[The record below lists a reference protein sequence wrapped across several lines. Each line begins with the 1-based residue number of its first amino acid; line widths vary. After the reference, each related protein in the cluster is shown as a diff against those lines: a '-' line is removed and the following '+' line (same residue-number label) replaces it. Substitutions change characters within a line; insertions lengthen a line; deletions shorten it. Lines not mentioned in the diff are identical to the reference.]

1 MIISSLFSFFYFFL
15 FSSLFNHILS
25 IEVWEDKS
33 TSYKEFDKGVSIT
46 GYITDS
52 DVSGYFTTINNP
64 SSNENYL
71 YDFKNNRQS
80 SNTNLTHISRAMK
93 FPSKSMFFYCSDHS
107 EYIYSSSTND
117 LKLTQYEPQFLDTE
131 KKPPDYIIRCFEDPK
146 SDPSQNQY
154 VITVFLKSGIA
165 KKYKI
170 NENKWEKFYDH
181 KFKALAFVK
190 LPYKNGDNSEFYLFL
205 LESKD
210 NKTQLGRLEFSFDNA
225 DYTFSGQH
233 SFAQNLELYD
243 TNEIS
248 YIASKTKNI
257 EGKMYDYALIFTY
270 TKGGNKF
277 KYYYVYFEHV
287 SEPKVLMYGDEFTLP
302 FFQDCI
308 FEDFHFIKRSE
319 LFYYRIKK
327 GDEEYI
333 GTGDLLYG
341 ILIYNIKKTANS
353 ISIDNYNYQ
362 STTQYLVYANENT
375 LYKVCPFVM
384 INNQCEAFK
393 EESTTLIKIS
403 STEGNT
409 QVTSCDLNAIGRYCI
424 EQCPSGYES
433 SSNKCVQCPNY
444 YDAINHKCIDSCPA
458 GSIGDEKTK
467 VCYSCK
473 SIGKFYWD
481 YKCLDSCE
489 EAFGVPDE
497 DNICHSCKEKELWYQ
512 DNKCVNECSKGYG
525 KNETVQSCTYC
536 KKNNQFYLNG
546 MCVKGCN
553 EYQLYDNDNICYYC
567 NETVNPYFEEGKC
580 VSSCNKGSARDE
592 EKQVCTFCK
601 IHYQYLSDNKCV
613 DKCEE
618 VYDEYNQCYTCLSVH
633 KYFEE
638 GQCKDNCTEGYGKDE
653 ELHKCIHCI
662 DNGTV
667 YYEEQCLK
675 KCPDILV
682 PGGKDNICK
691 TCHAHNETYYQ
702 EGECVDKCSER
713 SVKNDTD
720 FTCTICSIHGQHIQ
734 KNQCVDHCSEHS
746 YLYEDFC
753 LFCLSNGTRFENGT
767 CVTECHKGFE
777 EKTITEF
784 DTNVPICQACNDSQ
798 LFIKDKCENTDKCP
812 DWTIVVTEPYRGCY
826 YCKDEFKE
834 TKPYYERGE
843 CKSGCSKGAILDS
856 DNYACIVCKD
866 KGDYKE
872 GNRCVKKCADYSV
885 VNYTINTCSTCNDL
899 KKKYFIEN
907 ENRCENTCPKGFQT
921 KEDIGVCVNC
931 TYHNQSILIDKC
943 VDQCPEDTYIDEEH
957 FCHSCFC
964 SGKSGNCIKTD
975 TSYKCKCEDNF
986 FGYHCE
992 IGHKENPEMNIYS
1005 LKDTVIYSEINEFGF
1020 RLIKQNGLR
1029 ELSSDSLLGRTKD
1042 YIIKWS
1048 LEYKEGDT
1056 FNSLDDVLDGDFFM
1070 NGFNET
1076 TFKINAFKL
1085 QKNHLHKIKLNLTDL
1100 NDNKTYT
1107 DELTV
1112 NISTITNT
1120 LYLKISYGEEESYIP
1135 MKTLVYMSVED
1146 HLTQRLEKL
1155 YYQFFYKDE
1164 YNEKIPITGK
1174 NTNNE
1179 FSTLLPFAK
1188 GIYAEVSNDWG
1199 EIISLEE
1206 SLDVGKLTSYDVTID
1221 VILRKEDTFDK
1232 YQGLNVYFYSD
1243 LKKNVTQE
1251 ELDKV
1256 LSFVD
1261 KEMKEQVEY
1270 EANNKTI
1277 EYSNLR
1283 IYKPNQF
1290 ISLLNRITLTLNNL
1304 TLNNQSMLMKDS
1316 SNIAKI
1322 NQIVSNSV
1330 NIINALKTNYASKQ
1344 TILSL
1349 YRNLDVIIELSDK
1362 YANKK
1367 DLIFNATR
1375 QTITNMKNILTRQM
1389 SSGEQLMIIGKN
1401 FKTFIDQPGKDQDTL
1416 FIDSPSQT
1424 IKDYTNFDDYNIIN
1438 QIKGKS
1444 CNNSYFCIKENY
1456 YNNLY
1461 DDLTY
1466 LKNQTL
1472 TKVSFSIIEINSI
1485 EPYVNATGVSIPKSS
1500 KSSAFIDIFSPET
1513 NSSIGD
1519 KIESFFYEIK
1529 IPMASDELM
1538 SSSFDSE
1545 IKNDNKSQNKVCVP
1559 INHLNDDRYYCY
1571 TYFNYTSKE
1580 IICKCNVAGE
1590 IVGLLDQTL
1599 AAFYKSL
1606 QFESITLKAINYFN
1620 SSIVLSS
1627 LGLIGIFS
1635 FLLLI
1640 YDLFDDQ
1647 KIARL
1652 NQMPRNQRVKHEYEQ
1667 LKHLENASIFKFAWY
1682 LTYYKFPF
1690 LNVFSFYNYDHP
1702 RYFRF
1707 FIHIVCLLLSLFFSA
1722 LPYYKT
1728 SFNKRD
1734 VFVNER
1740 NIEDADI
1747 DFHSFSV
1754 EISEV
1759 LSGFVYSLIASLIVN
1774 LISIVFSKLMHFQEV
1789 RKKIWKPRKDYL
1801 LGYVYDEIK
1810 SDVLLGEKWMSI
1822 KTRIMAFNKI
1832 CAWKLLAKI
1841 NRNDKFNKYLA
1852 YKKGCSENKELKN
1865 FVHIEL
1871 EKIRSRSSSII
1882 QTDAIAPLLPPEEH
1896 NNEISIYKGN
1906 DLEKDA
1912 NELIQVA
1919 KPIQSFTLN
1928 NNSQNLLPIKTIHK
1942 FEQIKIKYI
1951 NSSNANEKN
1960 EEDNESEDEKEI
1972 NKDMHLEITPLDNYT
1987 YISTNIVAKADK
1999 TKGELRQICC
2009 NLSLNIILFALLIG
2023 IYYLL
2028 IMIFYDIY
2036 NTYEGYIIKA
2046 WLIPALFQVTLFRFA
2061 LNFILNLCISL
2072 VLFKYT
2078 YKKNISCVVK
2088 IFFKLFIEK
2097 YMIYLNKIRL
2107 LITKYSKDFEY
2118 IQIN

>member
-1 MIISSLFSFFYFFL
+1 MIISSLFSFFFCFL
-15 FSSLFNHILS
+15 FSSLFNHIHS

-33 TSYKEFDKGVSIT
+33 TSYKDFDKGVSIT

-64 SSNENYL
+64 TSNENYL
-71 YDFKNNRQS
+71 YDFKNNRKS

-131 KKPPDYIIRCFEDPK
+131 TKPTDYIIRCFEDPK
-146 SDPSQNQY
+146 SDPNKNQY

-170 NENKWEKFYDH
+170 NENKWEKFYTH
-181 KFKALAFVK
+181 NFKALTFVK
-190 LPYKNGDNSEFYLFL
+190 LPYRNGDNSEFYLFL
-205 LESKD
+205 LQSAY
-210 NKTQLGRLEFSFDNA
+210 NQTQLGRLEFSFDNA
-225 DYTFSGQH
+225 DYSFSGQQ

-248 YIASKTKNI
+248 YIASKTKRI

-270 TKGGNKF
+270 TKGGSKF

-287 SEPKVLMYGDEFTLP
+287 SVPQVLMYGDEFTLP

-308 FEDFHFIKRSE
+308 IEDFHFIKRSE

-327 GDEEYI
+327 GDDEYI

-341 ILIYNIKKTANS
+341 ILIYNIKKTATS
-353 ISIDNYNYQ
+353 ISIDNYNYE
-362 STTQYLVYANENT
+362 STTQYLVYANGNT
-375 LYKVCPFVM
+375 LYKVCPFV
-384 INNQCEAFK
+384 INNNQCEAFK
-393 EESTTLIKIS
+393 EESTILIKIN
-403 STEGNT
+403 STEGNSA
-409 QVTSCDLNAIGRYCI
+409 VNSCDLNAIGRYCI

-433 SSNKCVQCPNY
+433 ASNKCVQCPTY
-444 YDAINHKCIDSCPA
+444 YDALNHKCIDSCPA

-481 YKCLDSCE
+481 YKCIDSCS
-489 EAFGVPDE
+489 EAFGVPDD
-497 DNICHSCKEKELWYQ
+497 DNICHSCKDQKQWYQ
-512 DNKCVNECSKGYG
+512 DNKCVNQCSKGYG

-546 MCVKGCN
+546 VCVDGCN
-553 EYQLYDNDNICYYC
+553 EYQLHDEDNICYYC
-567 NETVNPYFEEGKC
+567 NETVNPYYEEGTC
-580 VSSCNKGSARDE
+580 VSDCRKGSAKDV
-592 EKQVCTFCK
+592 EKQVCTYCK
-601 IHYQYLSDNKCV
+601 AHKQYLDKDKCVEKCEELFDEDNKC
-613 DKCEE
+613 
-618 VYDEYNQCYTCLSVH
+618 YTCKSVG
-633 KYFEE
+633 KYYES

-653 ELHKCIHCI
+653 ERHKCIHCA
-662 DNGTV
+662 DNNTV
-667 YYEEQCLK
+667 YFEEKCLD

-682 PGGKDNICK
+682 PGEDDNICK
-691 TCHAHNETYYQ
+691 TCFDHNGTYYQ
-702 EGECVDKCSER
+702 EGECLNKTKCSER
-713 SVKNDTD
+713 SEKSDID
-720 FTCTICSIHGQHIQ
+720 HTCTICKLHGMYFQ
-734 KNQCVDHCSEHS
+734 KNKCVEKCSEHS
-746 YLYEDFC
+746 YIHEEEVC
-753 LFCLSNGTRFENGT
+753 LFCNLSNRTRFENGT

-777 EKTITEF
+777 EQTVVEF
-784 DTNVPICQACNDSQ
+784 DTEVPICRQCDESQ
-798 LFIKDKCENTDKCP
+798 LYIRKKCTNEKQCP
-812 DWTIVVTEPYRGCY
+812 QWTIEVKEPYHGCY
-826 YCKDEFKE
+826 YCYEEFE
-834 TKPYYERGE
+834 DKPYYQRGE
-843 CKSGCSKGAILDS
+843 CVSKCGEAAIIDQS
-856 DNYACIVCKD
+856 NHACIVCKD
-866 KGDYKE
+866 QKQFIE
-872 GNRCVKKCADYSV
+872 GNRCVNECSQYSY
-885 VNYTINTCSTCNDL
+885 VNYTINKCDKCNDL
-899 KKKYFIEN
+899 SKKYFIEN
-907 ENRCENTCPKGFQT
+907 ENRCENTCPKGFET
-921 KEDIGVCVNC
+921 NDSIGVCFNC
-931 TYHNQSILIDKC
+931 TYHKQSILIDKC
-943 VDQCPEDTYIDEEH
+943 VDKCPDDTYTDEEH

-975 TSYKCKCEDNF
+975 TSYKCDCEENF
-986 FGYHCE
+986 YGYHCE
-992 IGHKENPEMNIYS
+992 IGHKENPVLNIYS
-1005 LKDTVIYSEINEFGF
+1005 LKDTVIYSQINEFGF
-1020 RLIKQNGLR
+1020 RLTKPNGLR
-1029 ELSSDSLLGRTKD
+1029 ELSSDSRLGRTKD
-1042 YIIKWS
+1042 YNIHWS
-1048 LEYKEGDT
+1048 LEYLKEDGY
-1056 FNSLDDVLDGDFFM
+1056 SPLSDDSDGDFFM

-1085 QKNHLHKIKLNLTDL
+1085 QENRLHKIKLNLTDL

-1120 LYLKISYGEEESYIP
+1120 LYLKIIYDEGEGYIP
-1135 MKTLVYMSVED
+1135 METLVYMSVED
-1146 HLTQRLEKL
+1146 HSTQRLEKL

-1164 YNEKIPITGK
+1164 YNEKIPITGR
-1174 NTNNE
+1174 NTNNA

-1206 SLDVGKLTSYDVTID
+1206 SLDLEEITSYNVTINE
-1221 VILRKEDTFDK
+1221 ILSKEDTFDK
-1232 YQGLNVYFYSD
+1232 YQGLNVYFSQKLQKD
-1243 LKKNVTQE
+1243 VTQE

-1261 KEMKEQVEY
+1261 KEMQEQVEL

-1290 ISLLNRITLTLNNL
+1290 ISLLNRITLFLNNRH
-1304 TLNNQSMLMKDS
+1304 MLMEDS

-1322 NQIVSNSV
+1322 HQIVSNSV
-1330 NIINALKTNYASKQ
+1330 DIINALNTNYASEQ

-1367 DLIFNATR
+1367 DPLFNSTR
-1375 QTITNMKNILTRQM
+1375 QTITNMKNILTRRM
-1389 SSGEQLMIIGKN
+1389 SPGEQLMVVGKN
-1401 FKTFIDQPGKDQDTL
+1401 FKTVIDQPGKDQDTL
-1416 FIDSPSQT
+1416 FIDTPSQK
-1424 IKDYTNFDDYNIIN
+1424 KDYTKFDDYSLDN
-1438 QIKGKS
+1438 QIKATS
-1444 CNNSYFCIKENY
+1444 CENSYFCIKDNY

-1461 DDLTY
+1461 DEITY
-1466 LKNQTL
+1466 LKNKTL

-1485 EPYVNATGVSIPKSS
+1485 DPYINATTGVAIPKSS

-1513 NSSIGD
+1513 NTSIGD
-1519 KIESFFYEIK
+1519 LINTFNYSIK
-1529 IPMASDELM
+1529 IGMASDKLLL
-1538 SSSFDSE
+1538 SSNYSEKE
-1545 IKNDNKSQNKVCVP
+1545 IKANISQNKVCVP
-1559 INHLNDDRYYCY
+1559 INHLNDKRYYCY
-1571 TYFNYTSKE
+1571 TYFNYTSGD

-1590 IVGLLDQTL
+1590 IVGLLDETL

-1606 QFESITLKAINYFN
+1606 QFEPITIKQINYFN

-1652 NQMPRNQRVKHEYEQ
+1652 NQMPKNQRVKHEYEQ
-1667 LKHLENASIFKFAWY
+1667 LKQLENSSIFTFAWY

-1728 SFNKRD
+1728 NFDKRD

-1740 NIEDADI
+1740 NIEEESI
-1747 DFHSFSV
+1747 NFHSFSV

-1759 LSGFVYSLIASLIVN
+1759 LSGFVYSLIASFIVTLIAM
-1774 LISIVFSKLMHFQEV
+1774 VFGKLMHFQEV
-1789 RKKIWKPRKDYL
+1789 RRKIWKPRKDYL

-1822 KTRIMAFNKI
+1822 KTRIIAFNKI

-1882 QTDAIAPLLPPEEH
+1882 KTDAIVPLLPPEDN

-1906 DLEKDA
+1906 DLEKDT
-1912 NELIQVA
+1912 NELIQVE

-1928 NNSQNLLPIKTIHK
+1928 KKSQNLLPIKTIHK
-1942 FEQIKIKYI
+1942 FERIKIKYI
-1951 NSSNANEKN
+1951 NSSNAIEKN
-1960 EEDNESEDEKEI
+1960 EEDNDESEDEKEI

-1987 YISTNIVAKADK
+1987 YISTNLVKTADK
-1999 TKGELRQICC
+1999 TKGDLRQICC
-2009 NLSLNIILFALLIG
+2009 NLSLNVLLFALLIG
-2023 IYYLL
+2023 VYCLL
-2028 IMIFYDIY
+2028 IILFYDIY

-2061 LNFILNLCISL
+2061 LNFMLNLCISF

-2088 IFFKLFIEK
+2088 LFFKLFIEK

-2107 LITKYSKDFEY
+2107 LITKYSKDFEF